1 MANVVP
7 LFASLRTKPPAWAI
21 YPLARERTITI
32 LAAEPGAGK
41 TTLLLWA
48 TIAAAQGKAM
58 LGTATTALTSVRP
71 LRTLYFALDGPAY
84 DYQYLANRVCAGQ
97 ALVPTRATPFLFCH
111 RRVDVLV
118 PGELEKVLEQ
128 AERTEH
134 DHEPV
139 DVVVFDAIRAIHTGD
154 ENDSSHMSMVTKRL
168 RDLAESGPA
177 VILTHHFGKAAKDPK
192 APVRGLGAMRGS
204 TILDTDLDMQ
214 VHLMRVPDA
223 PDHFRRLE
231 WAKGRGADV
240 PSAIGLQ
247 MYATAEHILVHQ

>member
-1 MANVVP
+1 MSVVP
-7 LFASLRTKPPAWAI
+7 LYASLRTKPPAWTI
-21 YPLARERTITI
+21 FPLARERTITI

-48 TIAAAQGKAM
+48 TVAAAQGKAM
-58 LGTATTALTSVRP
+58 LASAQTHTPARP

-84 DYQYLANRVCAGQ
+84 DYQYLVNRVCAGQ
-97 ALVPTRATPFLFCH
+97 ALVPSRGTPFLFCH
-111 RRVDVLV
+111 KRVDVLV
-118 PGELEKVLEQ
+118 PGELEKVLEA
-128 AERTEH
+128 AEKTEH

-154 ENDSSHMSMVTKRL
+154 ENDSSHMSKVTKRL

-177 VILTHHFGKAAKDPK
+177 IILTHHFAKPSKDPK
-192 APVRGLGAMRGS
+192 AQVRGLGAMRGS

-214 VHLMRVPDA
+214 IHLSRIDDA
-223 PDHFRRLE
+223 PETFRRLE

-240 PSAIGLQ
+240 PRVMAFTIRTDADVITVTQ
-247 MYATAEHILVHQ
+247 